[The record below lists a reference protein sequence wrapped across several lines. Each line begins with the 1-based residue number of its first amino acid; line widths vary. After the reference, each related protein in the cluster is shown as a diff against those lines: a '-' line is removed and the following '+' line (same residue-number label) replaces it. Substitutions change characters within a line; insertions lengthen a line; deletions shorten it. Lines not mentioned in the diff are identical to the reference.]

1 MKLIGIRIRK
11 DETALAVKKI
21 LNEEWYPFFEAYKLD
36 EKINQSDKELLAV
49 FKEIDRKQ
57 SKWEKELYTS
67 NPDGPTI
74 SVHAIVGKNGCGKS
88 SLLEILFRLFNNL
101 AYATI
106 RDDDRRDSA
115 HLYWARDL
123 SATLFYTIKEQDNSE
138 LYCYLYCMADGRIV
152 VETEKSTPFDNMNE
166 QKGEMK
172 LINNRKALTSFFYS
186 IIVNYSHYSLNI
198 KEIHDLEGIESI
210 TRKDE
215 NGQDLFYK
223 SGKESKI
230 IKYEHWLNG
239 LFHKNDG
246 YLTPAVINPMRDE
259 GNFDVNKET
268 NLSRTRLISIL
279 VTLPQFL
286 EGYKATKFELF
297 FSFKTILRKL
307 EAQSLNWESYKNENT
322 PSESI
327 FNLPYLKV
335 LLTIYQKWYER
346 VNITKTDKLE
356 YEQEFQ
362 GNGRTVK
369 VNTVDDIETCI
380 KELTTLKDGQMQASL
395 LYLAC
400 KTISISLKY
409 NGFTLEKEED
419 INDLIDTIEQMHTHI
434 TAKIHQTLYHIENR
448 LLSSN
453 GSSTYFLSIYD
464 NGKLEIPISQLQNE
478 SGMRIGGTLEKL
490 YPPIYETDLI
500 LNRISGGEV
509 TLRTMSS
516 GERQMLYSMSSIL
529 YHLINLSSVIDDTHR
544 VHYSNMNIILDEVE
558 MYYHPEYQRKYLDKL
573 LTSIDRLHLKKEI
586 IRSINICIV
595 THSPFLLSDIL
606 KRNILFLKE
615 GKVANKD
622 VAGETFGANV
632 YDILKNG
639 FFLEQ
644 NALGCF
650 VDKKIKAVL
659 DFINER
665 ENKNHE
671 SMTESEAKEISEFIG
686 DPFIKGYLKSRLP

>member
-11 DETALAVKKI
+11 NETSPAVKKI
-21 LNEEWYPFFEAYKLD
+21 LNEEWYPFFETYKLD
-36 EKINQSDKELLAV
+36 EKINQPDKELLSV

-57 SKWEKELYTS
+57 SKLEKELYTS
-67 NPDGPTI
+67 NPDGPAI

-123 SATLFYTIKEQDNSE
+123 SATFFYTIKEKDNSE
-138 LYCYLYCMADGRIV
+138 LYCYLYCMKDGRIV
-152 VETEKSTPFDNMNE
+152 VETEKDTLFDNWNE
-166 QKGEMK
+166 QKGEAK

-215 NGQDLFYK
+215 NYQDLFYK

-286 EGYKATKFELF
+286 EGYEATKFELF

-346 VNITKTDKLE
+346 VNITKTDKIE

-362 GNGRTVK
+362 GNGQTVK
-369 VNTVDDIETCI
+369 VNTVDDIKTCI

-409 NGFTLEKEED
+409 NGFTLEREED
-419 INDLIDTIEQMHTHI
+419 INDLIDIIEQKHTHI

-448 LLSSN
+448 LLSN
-453 GSSTYFLSIYD
+453 DSSTYFSSLYD
-464 NGKLEIPISQLQNE
+464 NGKIEIPICQLQNE
-478 SGMRIGGTLEKL
+478 SGMTIDGTLEKL

-500 LNRISGGEV
+500 LNRTSGGEV
-509 TLRTMSS
+509 TLSTMSS

-586 IRSINICIV
+586 IRSINICII

-671 SMTESEAKEISEFIG
+671 PMTESEAKEISEFIG